1 MQGYFRWV
9 LESNEDRLT
18 ELRKEKRKI
27 LDKVMDTETYKVAKE
42 LLEKYD
48 PSSLK
53 PERSEV
59 SPQRMMSPAGNQ
71 SLRFR
76 ASPVSHNTPAARHFM
91 NTSNPNLNST
101 PAHNRPANQQPAQLA
116 QYPAQMQRP
125 NLMLPP
131 PQRPRLSRPVLPA
144 DRSLVEKMV
153 DFVVG
158 DGPNNRYALICC
170 YCHSHNGMALKD
182 EFEYLAFKCC
192 YCSTYNPAR
201 KTRPFAPRIAPSA
214 QPVVEEPDS
223 ETEKS
228 EKVDE
233 TADGSEKGLEI
244 KETSDEKGDEVK
256 DAVLTDD
263 EDEKGQIVTSEET
276 GNADRDKL

>member
-1 MQGYFRWV
+1 MSGYFRWV
-9 LESNEDRLT
+9 LENNEDRLT

-53 PERSEV
+53 SDRPET
-59 SPQRMMSPAGNQ
+59 SPQRSMSPAGNQ
-71 SLRFR
+71 SVRFR
-76 ASPVSHNTPAARHFM
+76 GSPPQNNTPAARHFM
-91 NTSNPNLNST
+91 NTSNPNMNST
-101 PAHNRPANQQPAQLA
+101 PALNHQNRPLPHQSAPRPQFP
-116 QYPAQMQRP
+116 PSMQRP
-125 NLMLPP
+125 TLMLPP
-131 PQRPRLSRPVLPA
+131 PAPRLNRPILPA
-144 DRSLVEKMV
+144 ERSIVEKMV

-182 EFEYLAFKCC
+182 EFEFLAFKCC

-201 KTRPFAPRIAPSA
+201 KTRPFAPRITPVS

-228 EKVDE
+228 EKAEDVAGE
-233 TADGSEKGLEI
+233 GGEKSDEI
-244 KETSDEKGDEVK
+244 KDPMDQK
-256 DAVLTDD
+256 DVAAQMTDD
-263 EDEKGQIVTSEET
+263 EDEKAATAGTEIP
-276 GNADRDKL
+276 DRDRL